1 MRCNF
6 KKNLR
11 AERYYSG
18 QTKNTVKRLWELL
31 ALIALHREF
40 GFGAKRLKQF
50 ADSLNDIYDDFMK
63 RASVTDKF
71 DKKRRELTD
80 IDSAIIFA
88 LRELRRSKIDHRD
101 ILGGNEK
108 LVIIDEHGKQTDL
121 DDLLDRIEGR

>member
-1 MRCNF
+1 
-6 KKNLR
+6 
-11 AERYYSG
+11 
-18 QTKNTVKRLWELL
+18 
-31 ALIALHREF
+31 
-40 GFGAKRLKQF
+40 
-50 ADSLNDIYDDFMK
+50 MK

-88 LRELRRSKIDHRD
+88 LRELRHSKIDHRD
-101 ILGGNEK
+101 ILGENEK